1 MFVVRG
7 RPADATR
14 DGRVG
19 RAMLERAGRT
29 REAGVRAWRP
39 HPQVAFGPRDVR
51 HEGHPAAARAARAA
65 GLEPTE
71 RRVGG
76 HPVALT
82 GTTVAC
88 TWVVPIEDARR
99 GLRARYGTVAKRLR
113 GALADLG
120 VEATSGEPPNSFC
133 PGQHSLSAVGKVVGL
148 AQRVTADAAAVSGVV
163 VTADHERIGAVL
175 AEVYPAL
182 GLAFDPDSVGS
193 IERAGGEADPSAVE
207 AAVEA
212 HLLDGAPVGAVEAEA
227 LLAESA
233 P

>member
-7 RPADATR
+7 RPVAADR
-14 DGRVG
+14 DGLVS
-19 RAMLERAGRT
+19 RAMLERTGRT
-29 REAGVRAWRP
+29 GEAGVRAWRP

-51 HEGHPAAARAARAA
+51 HEGYPAAARAAREA
-65 GLEPTE
+65 GLPPTE

-82 GTTVAC
+82 GSTVTC
-88 TWVVPIEDARR
+88 TWAVPIDDARR
-99 GLRARYGTVAKRLR
+99 GLSARYDAAMDRLR
-113 GALADLG
+113 GALADVG
-120 VEATSGEPPNSFC
+120 VEAVRGEPPDSFC
-133 PGQHSLSAVGKVVGL
+133 PGQHSLSATGKIVGL

-163 VTADHERIGAVL
+163 VTAEHERIGQVL

-193 IERAGGEADPSAVE
+193 VARAGGTADPTVVE

-212 HLLDGAPVGAVEAEA
+212 RLLDGARPEAIGAEE
-227 LLAESA
+227 LLAGRGS
-233 P
+233 